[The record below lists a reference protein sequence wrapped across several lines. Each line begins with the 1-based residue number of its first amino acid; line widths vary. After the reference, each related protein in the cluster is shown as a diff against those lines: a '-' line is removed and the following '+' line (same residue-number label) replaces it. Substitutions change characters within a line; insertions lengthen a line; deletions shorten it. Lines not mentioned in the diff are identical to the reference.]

1 MNQNRSDLR
10 IHHSGSSQSEESA
23 LDLERNYYGHP
34 NLSSSPS
41 PLQPF
46 APGTQHESNAAYFS
60 WPTLSRW
67 NDAAEDRANYFG
79 NLQKGV
85 LPETLGRL
93 PTGQQATTLLEL
105 MTIRAF
111 HSKIL
116 RRFSLGTAIG
126 FRIRGGVLTDI
137 PAILVF
143 VARKVHRQ
151 WLNLVQCLPAALEVG
166 NFGSSGYVA
175 GFYVALVDL
184 LALLIQ
190 LLIIYF
196 CCFHSS
202 CICI

>member
-1 MNQNRSDLR
+1 MDQNRLDLR
-10 IHHSGSSQSEESA
+10 VHHSGSTQSEESA
-23 LDLERNYYGHP
+23 LDLERNIYGRP
-34 NLSSSPS
+34 SPS
-41 PLQPF
+41 HLQPF
-46 APGTQHESNAAYFS
+46 AVGVQHSESNAAYFS

-85 LPETLGRL
+85 LPETLGQL

-126 FRIRGGVLTDI
+126 FRIRRGVLTDV

-151 WLNLVQCLPAALEVG
+151 WLNHVQCLPAALEVG

-175 GFYVALVDL
+175 GFYMALVDL
-184 LALLIQ
+184 LTLFNS
-190 LLIIYF
+190 IIDYNF
-196 CCFHSS
+196 VIPFH
-202 CICI
+202 

>member
-1 MNQNRSDLR
+1 MDRTRLDVR
-10 IHHSGSSQSEESA
+10 FHHSGSTQSEESA
-23 LDLERNYYGHP
+23 LDLERNYCNNSNFP
-34 NLSSSPS
+34 LSCPS

-46 APGTQHESNAAYFS
+46 ASGGQHSESNAAYFS
-60 WPTLSRW
+60 WPTSSRL

-116 RRFSLGTAIG
+116 RRVSLGTAIG
-126 FRIRGGVLTDI
+126 FRIRKGMLTDI

-143 VARKVHRQ
+143 VARKVHRK
-151 WLNLVQCLPAALEVG
+151 WLTHIQCLPAALEVG
-166 NFGSSGYVA
+166 KFVTSGFALGFTCIVMISLYV
-175 GFYVALVDL
+175 
-184 LALLIQ
+184 
-190 LLIIYF
+190 
-196 CCFHSS
+196 C
-202 CICI
+202 